1 MTDSEIVA
9 KEIGLQYYSLDS
21 VGIHSVAFD
30 KENALKLIKYCRDEV
45 IPIVGID
52 VYKLNSGNVNFSDD
66 CDNWSCEMKSNEIF
80 YEYVKRSCKLAL
92 VYICSSKYHN
102 NSLFDIVIFHMEK
115 TESRGRFY

>member
-9 KEIGLQYYSLDS
+9 KGIGLQYYSLDS

-115 TESRGRFY
+115 T

>member
-30 KENALKLIKYCRDEV
+30 KENALKLLKYCRDEV

-52 VYKLNSGNVNFSDD
+52 VYKLNSGNVDFSDD
-66 CDNWSCEMKSNEIF
+66 YDNWSCEMKSNENF
-80 YEYVKRSCKLAL
+80 CEYVKRSYKLAL
-92 VYICSSKYHN
+92 VYICNSNYHD
-102 NSLFDIVIFHMEK
+102 NSLFDIVIFHLH
-115 TESRGRFY
+115 RGPCLHYC